1 MFKKIIVGFSTLV
14 LVLFVIAAFQPSTYT
29 VQRAISIQAPADK
42 VMPLISDFRNWPQW
56 SPWKNIEASRM
67 EVLSQTPTNI
77 SVKLEFPGEGAK
89 PSMMEF
95 WVQPRDGGTTVR
107 WSMNGEVDFTG
118 KIMNMI
124 ISMDKALG
132 PAFESG
138 LAKMKAVAEK

>member
-1 MFKKIIVGFSTLV
+1 MFKKIIVGMSALV
-14 LVLFVIAAFQPSTYT
+14 LVLFVVAAFQPSNYT
-29 VQRAISIQAPADK
+29 VQRAISIQAPAEK
-42 VMPLISDFRNWPQW
+42 VGPLISDFRNWPQW
-56 SPWKNIEASRM
+56 SPWNNIAAARM

-77 SVKLEFPGEGAK
+77 SVKLEFPGENAK
-89 PSMMEF
+89 PSLMEF
-95 WVQPRDGGTTVR
+95 WVQPQDGGTTVR

-124 ISMDKALG
+124 ISMDRALG

>member
-42 VMPLISDFRNWPQW
+42 VRPLISDFRNWPQW
-56 SPWKNIEASRM
+56 SPWNHIEAARM

-77 SVKLEFPGEGAK
+77 SVKLEFPGESAK

-95 WVQPRDGGTTVR
+95 WMQPRDGGTTVR

>member
-1 MFKKIIVGFSTLV
+1 MFKKIIVGFSALV

-29 VQRAISIQAPADK
+29 VQRAISIQAQPEK
-42 VMPLISDFRNWPQW
+42 VIPLIRDFHNWPQW
-56 SPWKNIEASRM
+56 SPWTNIGAGSM
-67 EVLSQTPTNI
+67 EVLSQTPTHI
-77 SVKLEFPGEGAK
+77 SVKLQFAGENAT
-89 PSMMEF
+89 PSLMEF
-95 WVQPRDGGTTVR
+95 WVQPQDGGTTVR

-124 ISMDKALG
+124 ISMDRALG